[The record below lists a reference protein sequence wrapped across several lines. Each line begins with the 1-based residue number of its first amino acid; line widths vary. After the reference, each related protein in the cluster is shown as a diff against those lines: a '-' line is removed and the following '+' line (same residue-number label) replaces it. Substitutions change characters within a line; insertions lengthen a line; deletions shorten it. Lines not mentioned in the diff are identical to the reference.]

1 MNQIMALLGVLL
13 LASAAINALQF
24 STIGELR
31 EKVGAMDNARATAVS
46 AAETCSASVQNLAKA
61 SAEQKAAHQA
71 QLEAARAAGVSAGR
85 RAERERN
92 RKQAV
97 PGDACASAQV
107 ETDEWLRE
115 RQGGAHGR

>member
-1 MNQIMALLGVLL
+1 MSAPIAFLGVAL

-31 EKVGAMDNARATAVS
+31 EKVGTMDNARATAVS
-46 AAETCSASVQNLAKA
+46 AAETCSASVQNLATAADK
-61 SAEQKAAHQA
+61 QKAAHKA
-71 QLEAARAAGVSAGR
+71 QLDDARAAGVSAGR

>member
-1 MNQIMALLGVLL
+1 MSGPVAVLGMAL

-31 EKVGAMDNARATAVS
+31 EKVGTMDNARATAVS

-61 SAEQKAAHQA
+61 ADRQKAAHQA
-71 QLEAARAAGVSAGR
+71 ALAAARQAGVKAGARAAA
-85 RAERERN
+85 ERN

>member
-1 MNQIMALLGVLL
+1 MAALGVALFISG
-13 LASAAINALQF
+13 AMNALQF

-31 EKVGAMDNARATAVS
+31 EKAGAMNTARATAVS

-71 QLEAARAAGVSAGR
+71 ALAAARSAGVTAGKL
-85 RAERERN
+85 AERERW

-107 ETDEWLRE
+107 ETDEWLRK
-115 RQGGAHGR
+115 RQAGSHGR